1 MLWNPDFH
9 CSGSFVLS
17 RIDKVTTR
25 TLDFVSVIAKV
36 VYQFVSEITK
46 FIDYVKLS

>member
-1 MLWNPDFH
+1 MLWHPDFN
-9 CSGSFVLS
+9 CFGSFILS
-17 RIDKVTTR
+17 RVDKVTTR

-36 VYQFVSEITK
+36 VYQFVSQITK